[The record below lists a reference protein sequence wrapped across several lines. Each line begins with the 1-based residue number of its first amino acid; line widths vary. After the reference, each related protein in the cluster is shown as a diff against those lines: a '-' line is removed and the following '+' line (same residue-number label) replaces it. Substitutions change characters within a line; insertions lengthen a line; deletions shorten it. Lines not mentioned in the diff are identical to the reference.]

1 MHRIK
6 CFSTKS
12 ILLNIGEA
20 ARRALFAICKNRQD
34 IIGKIKMGKCQRLLD
49 TNSRPTVIKYLTMTK
64 PPIASRP
71 CKLDPHI
78 PRIKELIL
86 SGHSYMEIFNKIKEE
101 GYTGEISL
109 YNSVERHFI

>member
-49 TNSRPTVIKYLTMTK
+49 TNVSYVLVTVKILYDFVLFHKKFKIQENPENTLFPGFFPLLQYSL
-64 PPIASRP
+64 
-71 CKLDPHI
+71 
-78 PRIKELIL
+78 EL
-86 SGHSYMEIFNKIKEE
+86 
-101 GYTGEISL
+101 SL
-109 YNSVERHFI
+109 